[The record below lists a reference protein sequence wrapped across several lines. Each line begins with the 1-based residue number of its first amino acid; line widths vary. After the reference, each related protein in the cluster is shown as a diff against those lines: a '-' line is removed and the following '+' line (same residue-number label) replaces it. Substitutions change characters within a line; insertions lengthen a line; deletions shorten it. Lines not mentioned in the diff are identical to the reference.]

1 MKLPPWSAALA
12 ITVAL
17 LGSIAQS
24 HAAGGSF
31 MLCYDRL
38 SQLAALH
45 QAQGGKVTVVV
56 DEPNQREYIV
66 KLRYGA
72 NDKEMSCS
80 RKGELLVEGR
90 EKEE

>member
-1 MKLPPWSAALA
+1 MKLFTLSTSVA
-12 ITVAL
+12 IAVVAFAVA
-17 LGSIAQS
+17 AQS

-56 DEPNQREYIV
+56 DEPNQREYII

-72 NDKEMSCS
+72 ADKEMSCS
-80 RKGELLVEGR
+80 RKGEFLVEGR
-90 EKEE
+90 QKEE